1 VESEALTQ
9 PKPPR
14 APNGLKARGKAL
26 FKQIASVYVL
36 DAGESVLL
44 HELCRTLDRI
54 DDIEAQLAADGL
66 TVTGSRGQ
74 IPRAHPLLAALT
86 AAQTTASRLVGEL
99 ALPAMPEQVER
110 PRAGVLGIA

>member
-1 VESEALTQ
+1 
-9 PKPPR
+9 
-14 APNGLKARGKAL
+14 
-26 FKQIASVYVL
+26 VL

-66 TVTGSRGQ
+66 TVAGSRGQ

-86 AAQTTASRLVGEL
+86 AAQATASDLVAEL
-99 ALPAMPEQVER
+99 ALPPTPDQVER
-110 PRAGVLGIA
+110 PRPGTLGCA